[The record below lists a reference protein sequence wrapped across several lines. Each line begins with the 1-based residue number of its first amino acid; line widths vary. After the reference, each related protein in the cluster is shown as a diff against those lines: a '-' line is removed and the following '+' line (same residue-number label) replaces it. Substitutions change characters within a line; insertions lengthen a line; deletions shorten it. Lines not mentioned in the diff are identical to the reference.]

1 MSAIQPATSRQAAQL
16 LFNTPKAL
24 NKFNSTSRAHQS
36 GTQRGTCCRLL
47 HTAAQQ
53 VPSKKSLRS
62 SVDSIPSAQRQLQTA
77 QRSQYRQP
85 NPANQHGIASA
96 TQRSSLDLK
105 FLNEEVSDAHT
116 IKPES
121 IQPGVNKTFGRFD
134 MAGAACIVT
143 GGSQGLG
150 LAMAEGL
157 AEAGARVY
165 CLDRGEQP
173 SQHFKV
179 ASERLLPYDG
189 GQLHYRQVDI
199 TDTTALD
206 RSITEIAETHQRLDG
221 VIAAAGIQKI
231 SPAIEY
237 DVEDAKKMLDVNC
250 KCDRAQ
256 PDVSVETL
264 TLLTVTGVL
273 MTATAAARQM
283 MRFKSHGSICLV
295 ASMSGLIANK
305 GLISPV
311 YNASKAAVIQ
321 LARSL
326 SMEWARVGA
335 EGVCGIRVNCLSPG
349 HVVTPMVRKNFEEV
363 KWLRET
369 WESENMMGRISE
381 PEEFKGAGLFLLS
394 KASSFMTGNNLVI
407 DGGHTA
413 W

>member
-1 MSAIQPATSRQAAQL
+1 MTTLQSAMCHKAVHQAATLSNLSRRTSVSVVTEKRICHPQH
-16 LFNTPKAL
+16 FPFHCKTWA
-24 NKFNSTSRAHQS
+24 SRAEK
-36 GTQRGTCCRLL
+36 R
-47 HTAAQQ
+47 
-53 VPSKKSLRS
+53 SLKDSPPVRREFHSAHRS
-62 SVDSIPSAQRQLQTA
+62 L
-77 QRSQYRQP
+77 YRQP
-85 NPANQHGIASA
+85 NPANQNAIASA
-96 TQRSSLDLK
+96 TQQTTKQFRPQASQVISEGHL
-105 FLNEEVSDAHT
+105 

-121 IQPGVNKTFGRFD
+121 IQPGVNKTFNRFD
-134 MAGAACIVT
+134 MAGTATIVT

-157 AEAGARVY
+157 AEAGSKVY
-165 CLDRGEQP
+165 CIDRGDQP

-189 GQLHYRQVDI
+189 GQLHYRQADI
-199 TDTTALD
+199 TDTKALD
-206 RSITEIAETHQRLDG
+206 NAIADIAAEHQRLDG
-221 VIAAAGIQKI
+221 VIAAAGIMKV
-231 SPAIEY
+231 SPALEY
-237 DVEDAKKMLDVNC
+237 DVEDARKMLDVNF
-250 KCDRAQ
+250 
-256 PDVSVETL
+256 
-264 TLLTVTGVL
+264 TGVL
-273 MTATAAARQM
+273 MTATSAARQM
-283 MRFKSHGSICLV
+283 MKYKTQGSICLV

-326 SMEWARVGA
+326 SMEWGRGGE
-335 EGVCGIRVNCLSPG
+335 EGVDGIRVNCLSPG
-349 HVVTPMVRKNFEEV
+349 HIVTPMVRKNLEEIPGV
-363 KWLRET
+363 RET

>member
-1 MSAIQPATSRQAAQL
+1 MAPLQSAICHKAAHQAAKISSISRRTIVSVATERRVELGTKGGMENVPQQFPSHHKTL
-16 LFNTPKAL
+16 A
-24 NKFNSTSRAHQS
+24 SRAED
-36 GTQRGTCCRLL
+36 R
-47 HTAAQQ
+47 
-53 VPSKKSLRS
+53 SLKGS
-62 SVDSIPSAQRQLQTA
+62 SPFRREFHSARRFL
-77 QRSQYRQP
+77 YRQP
-85 NPANQHGIASA
+85 NPANQHAIASA
-96 TQRSSLDLK
+96 TQQTSQEFKPRGDQ
-105 FLNEEVSDAHT
+105 VISDGHL

-121 IQPGVNKTFGRFD
+121 IQPGVNKTFNRFD
-134 MAGAACIVT
+134 MAGTATIVT

-157 AEAGARVY
+157 AEAGSKVY
-165 CLDRGEQP
+165 CIDRGDQP

-189 GQLHYRQVDI
+189 GQLHYRQADI
-199 TDTTALD
+199 TDTKALD
-206 RSITEIAETHQRLDG
+206 NAIADIAAEHQRLDG
-221 VIAAAGIQKI
+221 VIAAAGIMKV
-231 SPAIEY
+231 SPALEY
-237 DVEDAKKMLDVNC
+237 DVEDARKMLDVNF
-250 KCDRAQ
+250 
-256 PDVSVETL
+256 
-264 TLLTVTGVL
+264 TGVL
-273 MTATAAARQM
+273 MTATSAARQM
-283 MRFKSHGSICLV
+283 MKYKTQGSICLV

-326 SMEWARVGA
+326 SMEWGRGGGE
-335 EGVCGIRVNCLSPG
+335 EGVDGIRVNCLSPG
-349 HVVTPMVRKNFEEV
+349 HIVTPMVRKNLEEIPGV
-363 KWLRET
+363 RET